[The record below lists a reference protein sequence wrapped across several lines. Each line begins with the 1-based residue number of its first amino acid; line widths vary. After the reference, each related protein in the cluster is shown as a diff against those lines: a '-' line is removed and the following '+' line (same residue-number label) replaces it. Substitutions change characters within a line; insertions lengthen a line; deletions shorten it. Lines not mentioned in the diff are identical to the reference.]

1 MMKHINIYILEK
13 LKLNKDIKS
22 EESSNN
28 TFIDSIVEL
37 CGINKDDDVLYN
49 GIRDALYEYGINEK
63 NIEIYCNSKFDLSNK
78 YKDNNINFKNN
89 EYVSKIIF
97 DVVGVFIS
105 SKINDIIFKKYPF
118 SIFSCKNGFV
128 VSYQKY
134 GDKYKIYIA
143 NNEKV
148 K

>member
-28 TFIDSIVEL
+28 TFIGSIIEL
-37 CGINKDDDVLYN
+37 CGINQDWDGNEVLN
-49 GIRDALYEYGINEK
+49 NAIRDALYEYGINEK
-63 NIEIYCNSKFDLSNK
+63 NINIYCNSKLGLSNR
-78 YKDNNINFKNN
+78 YKANNINFKNN
-89 EYVSKIIF
+89 EYVSKITF
-97 DVVGVFIS
+97 GVVGAFIS
-105 SKINDIIFKKYPF
+105 SKINDILFKKYPF
-118 SIFSCKNGFV
+118 TIFSCKNGFV

-134 GDKYKIYIA
+134 SDNYKIYIA
-143 NNEKV
+143 K